1 VCVLSARNTLPQRE
15 RAGEKEKK
23 NDILKNSKQVLKS
36 ILVNYVDIKDHYVV
50 FLLRSIMIEVDDF
63 KAFDAHEV
71 AEMLCLKYRTVTRYI
86 QAGQI
91 RARKIGKKYF
101 VTEQDVKAFILAQ
114 ETNVETVKT
123 EENDPYSGAI
133 RED

>member
-1 VCVLSARNTLPQRE
+1 
-15 RAGEKEKK
+15 
-23 NDILKNSKQVLKS
+23 
-36 ILVNYVDIKDHYVV
+36 
-50 FLLRSIMIEVDDF
+50 MIEVDDF

-86 QAGQI
+86 QAGKI

-101 VTEQDVKAFILAQ
+101 VTELDGKAFILDQ
-114 ETNVETVKT
+114 ETNVETAK
-123 EENDPYSGAI
+123 NKLYSGII

>member
-1 VCVLSARNTLPQRE
+1 
-15 RAGEKEKK
+15 
-23 NDILKNSKQVLKS
+23 
-36 ILVNYVDIKDHYVV
+36 
-50 FLLRSIMIEVDDF
+50 MIEVDDF
-63 KAFDAHEV
+63 KAFDAYEV

-86 QAGQI
+86 QAGKI

-114 ETNVETVKT
+114 ETNVKSPETA
-123 EENDPYSGAI
+123 EIDSYSGVI

>member
-1 VCVLSARNTLPQRE
+1 MKIRF
-15 RAGEKEKK
+15 
-23 NDILKNSKQVLKS
+23 
-36 ILVNYVDIKDHYVV
+36 VV
-50 FLLRSIMIEVDDF
+50 FLLRWLMIEVDDF

-86 QAGQI
+86 QAGKI

-101 VTEQDVKAFILAQ
+101 VTEQDVKSFILAQ
-114 ETNVETVKT
+114 ETNVGSGETA
-123 EENDPYSGAI
+123 ENELYSGAI

>member
-1 VCVLSARNTLPQRE
+1 MKIRF
-15 RAGEKEKK
+15 
-23 NDILKNSKQVLKS
+23 
-36 ILVNYVDIKDHYVV
+36 VV
-50 FLLRSIMIEVDDF
+50 FLLRWLMIEVDDF

-86 QAGQI
+86 QAGKI

-101 VTEQDVKAFILAQ
+101 VTEQDTKAFILAQ
-114 ETNVETVKT
+114 ETNVGSDETA
-123 EENDPYSGAI
+123 ENNLYSGVI

>member
-1 VCVLSARNTLPQRE
+1 
-15 RAGEKEKK
+15 
-23 NDILKNSKQVLKS
+23 
-36 ILVNYVDIKDHYVV
+36 
-50 FLLRSIMIEVDDF
+50 MIEVDDF

-101 VTEQDVKAFILAQ
+101 VTEQDVKGFHPRPRNQ
-114 ETNVETVKT
+114 RRNSPKPKKT
-123 EENDPYSGAI
+123 ITYSGAI
-133 RED
+133 QGRLTIKLFFCTVMSASQAQVFSAAGG

>member
-1 VCVLSARNTLPQRE
+1 
-15 RAGEKEKK
+15 
-23 NDILKNSKQVLKS
+23 
-36 ILVNYVDIKDHYVV
+36 
-50 FLLRSIMIEVDDF
+50 MIEVDDF

-101 VTEQDVKAFILAQ
+101 VTEQDVKGFILGQ
-114 ETNVETVKT
+114 ETNVETSKT
-123 EENDPYSGAI
+123 EENDSYRGAI